1 MPALAPVAVPVT
13 CPAEARELGVT
24 VRCGTVR
31 VALDRDLPAGRTI
44 RIYFERY
51 VRADGSRPASSTVV
65 SIEGGPGYSTTADRA
80 GRVDLWRPVS
90 ATRDLLLVD
99 LRGTGR
105 SGALHCKA
113 FARSTLDYV
122 VRAGRCAAQLGPSR
136 DLYGTGRAVEDI
148 ELVLR
153 AVGAKTIDLYGDSY
167 GTYAA
172 QAFALRH
179 PERLR
184 TLTLDGAYPLPGTD
198 PTFADLATAV
208 RRGLRL
214 SCARRASTCPA
225 RRLGVDPVALVTG
238 FSARL
243 RARPILGSA
252 PDGDGTVTRVRLDE
266 LAFAQVV
273 GSTYYHYAV
282 WRDLLAA
289 IVAAGRGDNA
299 PILRLAAETVVVDAG
314 GEDPPTFSEAAYLAV
329 ICHDY
334 PQPWDPATPLAGRAA
349 EASALVATYPPGAF
363 WPLSPAAWTG
373 VDYEGVMACLHWPSP
388 ADGDTP
394 EPPDAVY
401 PRAPTLVLNGDLDTI
416 TTSAQA
422 REAARRF
429 PRSTFVEV
437 ANSIHVTALYDHD
450 ACASGI
456 YQRFV
461 KARRVG
467 DTSCA
472 RRIPELRV
480 VPSFPVRP
488 GDARAPRA
496 LPGNEANV
504 RGRRLAAVAAATVA
518 DVIAR
523 WWVNYDGTGI
533 GLRGGTWSYEGD
545 DPVVF
550 TLAGVELVPGVR
562 VSGTVRWA
570 YDGAVTARTAVTA
583 TGSTGT
589 VDLSWTLAQP
599 AARAQLDGVVDG
611 RRLHAAMLAP

>member
-1 MPALAPVAVPVT
+1 MPALAPVAVPVA
-13 CPAEARELGVT
+13 CPVEARALGAT

-51 VRADGSRPASSTVV
+51 LREDDSHPITSTVV

-80 GRVDLWRPVS
+80 GRFDLWRPVS
-90 ATRDLLLVD
+90 ATRDLVLVD

-105 SGALHCKA
+105 SGALRCAA
-113 FARSTLDYV
+113 FSRSTRDYIA
-122 VRAGRCAAQLGPSR
+122 RAGRCAAELGPAR
-136 DLYGTGRAVEDI
+136 DLYATGRAVEDV

-153 AVGAKTIDLYGDSY
+153 ALGATTIDLYGDSY

-179 PERLR
+179 AQRLR

-198 PTFADLATAV
+198 PTFADLAAAV

-214 SCARRASTCPA
+214 ACARRVTCPA

-243 RARPILGSA
+243 RSRPILGSA
-252 PDGDGTVTRVRLDE
+252 PNGDGTVTRVSLDE
-266 LAFAQVV
+266 VAFAQVV
-273 GSTYYHYAV
+273 GATYYHYGV

-289 IVAAGRGDNA
+289 IVAARRGDTA

-314 GEDPPTFSEAAYLAV
+314 GADRPTYSEAAFLAV

-334 PQPWDPATPLAGRAA
+334 PQPWDPATPLGGRAA
-349 EASALVATYPPGAF
+349 EAAQLISTYPLGAF
-363 WPLSPAAWTG
+363 WPLSAAAWTG
-373 VDYEGVMACLHWPSP
+373 VEYQGVMACLRWPSP

-394 EPPDAVY
+394 EPVGAVY
-401 PRAPTLVLNGDLDTI
+401 PRVPTLVLNGDLDTL

-422 REAARRF
+422 GEVARRF

-461 KARRVG
+461 KTRRVG
-467 DTSCA
+467 ETACA
-472 RRIPELRV
+472 RRIPELRL
-480 VPSFPVRP
+480 VPSFASRLGDVRP
-488 GDARAPRA
+488 AWAVA
-496 LPGNEANV
+496 GNEATA
-504 RGRRLAAVAAATVA
+504 RGRRLAAVAAATAA

-523 WWVNYDGTGI
+523 WWVNYDTTGI
-533 GLRGGTWSYEGD
+533 GLRGGIWSYDGD

-570 YDGAVTARTAVTA
+570 YDGAVTAETAVTA
-583 TGSTGT
+583 GSTTGT
-589 VDLSWTLAQP
+589 VTMRWTLAQR
-599 AARAQLDGVVDG
+599 AARARLDGVVDG